1 MESVDIFFRNLRKG
15 TLVRMILDSPETF
28 VDENG
33 KEGVKMGTTA
43 FPIACYYDVRIYAMW
58 HWHEEFEVHIVE
70 KGAVRFRVGRET
82 YILEEGEA
90 AFVNS
95 RGMHEI
101 EPAGEGETMDHC
113 VCWHPRLVGG
123 SPDSI
128 FWQDCV
134 EPLLADKAFQG
145 MKLSPK
151 ISWQKMVI
159 DCIEKC
165 WRANEGEGPGYA
177 LYSRNMLSEVLFR
190 ICEHR
195 QAQHR
200 VPVGKEL
207 LDASRIRLM
216 LQFIHENY
224 SGELS
229 SGRIAE
235 FADISESECLRCFRR
250 TIDTTPMRYVQQ
262 YRIQRASYLLEHTG
276 LKIIDIGIQCGFQ
289 EMGYFSKVFRK
300 FQGCTPSEWRK
311 RKAES
316 GT

>member
-1 MESVDIFFRNLRKG
+1 M
-15 TLVRMILDSPETF
+15 
-28 VDENG
+28 
-33 KEGVKMGTTA
+33 
-43 FPIACYYDVRIYAMW
+43 
-58 HWHEEFEVHIVE
+58 
-70 KGAVRFRVGRET
+70 
-82 YILEEGEA
+82 EEGEA

-165 WRANEGEGPGYA
+165 WLANEGEGQGYA

-224 SGELS
+224 SEELS

-276 LKIIDIGIQCGFQ
+276 LKIIDIGVQCGFQ

-311 RKAES
+311 RKAEA

>member
-165 WRANEGEGPGYA
+165 WLANEGEGQGYA

-224 SGELS
+224 SEELS

-276 LKIIDIGIQCGFQ
+276 LKIIDIGVQCGFQ
-289 EMGYFSKVFRK
+289 VMGYFSKVFRK

-311 RKAES
+311 RKAEA

>member
-1 MESVDIFFRNLRKG
+1 
-15 TLVRMILDSPETF
+15 MILDSPETF

-82 YILEEGEA
+82 YILEEGAA

-95 RGMHEI
+95 RDGGKAYYGQEHEI

-165 WRANEGEGPGYA
+165 WLANEGEGQGYA

-224 SGELS
+224 SEELS

-276 LKIIDIGIQCGFQ
+276 LKIIDIGVQCGFQ

-311 RKAES
+311 RKAEA

>member
-1 MESVDIFFRNLRKG
+1 
-15 TLVRMILDSPETF
+15 
-28 VDENG
+28 
-33 KEGVKMGTTA
+33 
-43 FPIACYYDVRIYAMW
+43 
-58 HWHEEFEVHIVE
+58 
-70 KGAVRFRVGRET
+70 
-82 YILEEGEA
+82 
-90 AFVNS
+90 
-95 RGMHEI
+95 
-101 EPAGEGETMDHC
+101 
-113 VCWHPRLVGG
+113 
-123 SPDSI
+123 
-128 FWQDCV
+128 
-134 EPLLADKAFQG
+134 
-145 MKLSPK
+145 
-151 ISWQKMVI
+151 
-159 DCIEKC
+159 
-165 WRANEGEGPGYA
+165 
-177 LYSRNMLSEVLFR
+177 MLSEVLFR

-224 SGELS
+224 SEELS

-276 LKIIDIGIQCGFQ
+276 LKIIDIGVQCGFQ

-311 RKAES
+311 RKAEA